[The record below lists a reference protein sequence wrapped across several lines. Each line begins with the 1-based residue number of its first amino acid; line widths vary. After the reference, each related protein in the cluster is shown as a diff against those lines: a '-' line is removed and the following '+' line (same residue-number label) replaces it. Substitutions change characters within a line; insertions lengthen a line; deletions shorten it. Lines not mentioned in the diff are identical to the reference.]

1 MSQVKHIIEHRVATP
16 RQYHLP
22 PLQNYPQP
30 PPPAPAPQHIIQQ
43 VPVPQ
48 PVYQNF
54 VPEQQQQK
62 SSMFNK
68 AGKCDSVQE
77 LNRCFGGLSFTYK
90 YFLLRCCPHIC
101 YSQKRHN
108 PPKKPNKNKTK
119 TKTKTKTKQ
128 NNGAQK

>member
-90 YFLLRCCPHIC
+90 YFFIKMLSPYMLFTKKTQPPP
-101 YSQKRHN
+101 QKN
-108 PPKKPNKNKTK
+108 PR
-119 TKTKTKTKQ
+119 
-128 NNGAQK
+128 

>member
-62 SSMFNK
+62 SSTFNK

-90 YFLLRCCPHIC
+90 YFFIKMLSPYMLLTKKTPP
-101 YSQKRHN
+101 QKKN
-108 PPKKPNKNKTK
+108 PR
-119 TKTKTKTKQ
+119 
-128 NNGAQK
+128 